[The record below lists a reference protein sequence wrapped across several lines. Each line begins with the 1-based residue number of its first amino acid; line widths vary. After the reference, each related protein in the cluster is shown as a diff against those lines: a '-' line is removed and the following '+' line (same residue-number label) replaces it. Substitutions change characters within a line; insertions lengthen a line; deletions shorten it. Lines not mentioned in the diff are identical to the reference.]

1 MIRKSG
7 NRFSEK
13 IMLKQKV
20 KPERDSTRLKHAL
33 MRQLRC
39 HEPERVPGVKRGVS
53 ADEKNQFAAKMAGI
67 DHPQRRHGLTDPL
80 PCDLLLAGRLR
91 APPAQHAAEAAPH
104 PAHGRAR
111 RNSTA

>member
-1 MIRKSG
+1 MIGKSG

-13 IMLKQKV
+13 IMLKQEV

-53 ADEKNQFAAKMAGI
+53 ADEKDQFAAKMAGFA
-67 DHPQRRHGLTDPL
+67 HPVRGHGFAEPIACHFPRTGGPGPHPRPD
-80 PCDLLLAGRLR
+80 
-91 APPAQHAAEAAPH
+91 AAEMRPNASDA
-104 PAHGRAR
+104 
-111 RNSTA
+111 